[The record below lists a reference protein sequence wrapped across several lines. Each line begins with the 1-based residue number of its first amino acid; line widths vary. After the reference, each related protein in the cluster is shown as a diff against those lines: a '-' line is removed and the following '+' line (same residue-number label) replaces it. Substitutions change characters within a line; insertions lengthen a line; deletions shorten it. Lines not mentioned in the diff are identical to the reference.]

1 MDEVIRCE
9 FGGKPGFKHGEKGKC
24 FTYNANE
31 KSKRKA
37 YFLASKAANE
47 AEWDKDETHIPKQV

>member
-1 MDEVIRCE
+1 MDEVVRCE

-37 YFLASKAANE
+37 YFLASQAMMEK
-47 AEWDKDETHIPKQV
+47 EWAKDETGNTKLV